1 MEEGGANP
9 IEGWNS
15 QEVRLRRAEQSR
27 SALVYESWGGAHV
40 VGKENMAQ
48 TKNPSM
54 NIYPRSS
61 LISPLCDFSLCSRLG
76 KLSGSG
82 RHNQRCYHRPGG
94 TRAYFSFLFSLGV
107 CSTLDIGRD
116 ESSVVERSGGCTMNL
131 YRRIMAMAAWLIAHT
146 HRGSTFTD
154 VCDVL

>member
-1 MEEGGANP
+1 MQLVGEWKKGGANP

-61 LISPLCDFSLCSRLG
+61 LISPLCDFSLCSRRG
-76 KLSGSG
+76 E
-82 RHNQRCYHRPGG
+82 
-94 TRAYFSFLFSLGV
+94 ALGV
-107 CSTLDIGRD
+107 W
-116 ESSVVERSGGCTMNL
+116 E
-131 YRRIMAMAAWLIAHT
+131 A
-146 HRGSTFTD
+146 
-154 VCDVL
+154 